1 MINIAEKLKDCPK
14 GTKLYSPMCGEVELD
29 RINMGNHIF
38 PIIVRV
44 LDNKAPYINE
54 TFTAEGKWCNT
65 KQSECLLFPSKDNRD
80 WNKFDYRIK
89 PEPKYRPF
97 ANAQECLE
105 EMQKHQPFGWIKDKN
120 DGHYSMVT
128 TVDAAAGEGKKHIGI
143 SGGNIWTLS
152 ETMCDYTFA
161 DGEPFGINEDL

>member
-1 MINIAEKLKDCPK
+1 MTKEKTKELIAKAQ
-14 GTKLYSPMCGEVELD
+14 D
-29 RINMGNHIF
+29 RINLMQAYVNGKQIQF
-38 PIIVRV
+38 FSI
-44 LDNKAPYINE
+44 LENKWVDTID
-54 TFTAEGKWCNT
+54 
-65 KQSECLLFPSKDNRD
+65 PSWSQFNR
-80 WNKFDYRIK
+80 YRIK
-89 PEPKYRPF
+89 PEPNYRPF
-97 ANAQECLE
+97 INTEECWQ

-143 SGGNIWTLS
+143 SGGNILTLS